1 MIATKQDSVTIS
13 SLSMLFPECQT
24 LCLVSFTELFTW
36 QGAGKC
42 NWLRGRGKKSLWNWL
57 VALAEFWGKNTST
70 WLTSTYEH
78 EVSQIQSWK
87 KMYMI
92 ILSHYCFIF
101 STTLSPSEIILCLR
115 PYYPAGTRLTEI
127 ILFNCLG
134 IYCLFPSSQD

>member
-24 LCLVSFTELFTW
+24 LCLVSFTELFSW

-78 EVSQIQSWK
+78 EVNQIQSWK

-92 ILSHYCFIF
+92 ILSHYSVLFFPQHCHLLKL
-101 STTLSPSEIILCLR
+101 SCVYGHTTLLAPDCLKLSC
-115 PYYPAGTRLTEI
+115 LTV
-127 ILFNCLG
+127 
-134 IYCLFPSSQD
+134 